1 MSTISLFKDIE
12 NKHDIYRCE
21 DCMEKFCGTL
31 REHAMKIINFRTET
45 MKILTTEQQESY
57 KMQKYAIF
65 LYKNLKIN
73 MQKIRNIVK
82 LMIIVNIQVNI
93 GVLHILYVI

>member
-1 MSTISLFKDIE
+1 MWRLHGKV
-12 NKHDIYRCE
+12 
-21 DCMEKFCGTL
+21 CGTL

-73 MQKIRNIVK
+73 MQYCK
-82 LMIIVNIQVNI
+82 VND
-93 GVLHILYVI
+93 HC

>member
-1 MSTISLFKDIE
+1 MWRLHGKV
-12 NKHDIYRCE
+12 
-21 DCMEKFCGTL
+21 CGTL

-73 MQKIRNIVK
+73 VQKIRNIVK